1 MPASWID
8 LVRRFTGQTGL
19 TLLDNLPYSQ
29 SAHSRRRHRCRS
41 SWSSCEDAGRW
52 PYFSLLF
59 AGDFHFPRLFRRSEP
74 NLSRGRGRK
83 RKHSLHGNRA
93 GQDTAGR
100 ARRRATGTKGQWWHD
115 KGSRAGTIVVVVV
128 VNTCCSRSAYFRMSE
143 RFLLVH
149 HPWRVAAFYVT
160 VVVGLGSTGSCPF
173 GFRSR

>member
-1 MPASWID
+1 MPCSKYTPLSSVAFSRWFGGLVACDLCMPASWID

-74 NLSRGRGRK
+74 NLSRGVGENANTRFTATGRGRT
-83 RKHSLHGNRA
+83 RREGP
-93 GQDTAGR
+93 GDGR
-100 ARRRATGTKGQWWHD
+100 QGP
-115 KGSRAGTIVVVVV
+115 KGSGGTTRGVGQG
-128 VNTCCSRSAYFRMSE
+128 RSSSSSSST
-143 RFLLVH
+143 LVAQDQLIF
-149 HPWRVAAFYVT
+149 V
-160 VVVGLGSTGSCPF
+160 
-173 GFRSR
+173 